1 MAAPEIAPPLA
12 PAIAPCFIASLAVVA
27 LKTASLPIPTVAVE
41 TAPSSAPD
49 KPSFAICFILN
60 ASFWILFVALS
71 TVFKPAF
78 VAAPIPAAAK
88 MEAPPV
94 SGAKP
99 RAAAVTTPVEI
110 PVIRLTPLFCL
121 PEYFEILENASS

>member
-60 ASFWILFVALS
+60 ASF
-71 TVFKPAF
+71 
-78 VAAPIPAAAK
+78 
-88 MEAPPV
+88 
-94 SGAKP
+94 
-99 RAAAVTTPVEI
+99 
-110 PVIRLTPLFCL
+110 
-121 PEYFEILENASS
+121 